1 MPVRNPDS
9 RCLCQLIIGPQQKH
23 LSFVRAHESGCSVA
37 LRPPLSRIFRQ
48 VVPRPPFFSRYF
60 VVSLVAPKAS
70 PHVSFTNRSPTW
82 AFANLSAD
90 LRPRPHTSTPRPAL
104 RPTRQ
109 SFIVADAPA
118 APPPA
123 PLHLPSSVSV
133 GRRGLD
139 RRAKRGRRR
148 REGEKEGRRRCSLVS
163 RRQSTDEN
171 VEVRVEV

>member
-48 VVPRPPFFSRYF
+48 VVPRPLFFSRYF

-133 GRRGLD
+133 VAAVWIVG
-139 RRAKRGRRR
+139 R
-148 REGEKEGRRRCSLVS
+148 REGEGEGKGRRRGGGAARSCRDDKALT
-163 RRQSTDEN
+163 RMWKFG
-171 VEVRVEV
+171 